1 MSSEAGFVLKLKE
14 RRKLPGRCSRPAVP
28 LAAALFTWLKLPL
41 RWRPLPR
48 RLGACGAEDS
58 EVGAV
63 RL

>member
-28 LAAALFTWLKLPL
+28 AAALFTWLKLPL
-41 RWRPLPR
+41 RWRPLPLR
-48 RLGACGAEDS
+48 FGACGAEDTD
-58 EVGAV
+58 VGAV